1 MTAPAAMQADFVDL
15 KFVKGRKVM
24 QVILELPIEAGAAF
38 VAAFGTPNPS
48 TGIPV
53 ALARID
59 VNAKPEKPKGG
70 KLAMRAGILCNEGGF
85 QKFLSEHD
93 PFYDVVSAE
102 RAAETVR
109 GKCKVSSRADLDHDE
124 EAARRFREL
133 EAEYHAWLAAS

>member
-70 KLAMRAGILCNEGGF
+70 KLAQRAGILCSEGGF
-85 QKFLSEHD
+85 KKFIAEQMGVEFID
-93 PFYDVVSAE
+93 DVV
-102 RAAETVR
+102 AANFVR
-109 GKCKVSSRADLDHDE
+109 EHCAVISRADLDHDKH
-124 EAARRFREL
+124 AAVVFQNL
-133 EAEYHAWLAAS
+133 VAEYNAWLAAS